1 MSLQPEAIGPI
12 PEETAR
18 VARAAFPDGATAM
31 RVRDALGTIY
41 EDEAFADLFSTRGRP
56 AEAPWRLALVS
67 VLQFAEALPDRKAA
81 DAVRGR
87 IDWKYALGL
96 ELIDPGFDASV
107 LSEFRARLATGAA
120 ERLLLDTLLACCR
133 ERGWLKAGGRQ
144 RTDSTHVLAAIR
156 ALNRIEV
163 VAETMRHALDSLAVA
178 SPDWLAARVPPE
190 WVERYARRAEDDRL
204 PAGKEAREALALVI
218 GADGHA
224 LLDAVD
230 AVDAPAWLRT
240 ISAVATLRRV
250 WVQQFYREE
259 GGIGGRLHW
268 RTDRHGLPP
277 ASLFISS
284 PYDPDAH
291 LARKRTTQWVGY
303 KVHLTETCE
312 DDVPNLITHV
322 ETTPAPVADGA
333 LTPAIHAAL
342 EDKQL
347 LPVEHLLDTGYL
359 DAELFATIPQA
370 YGVDLIGPT
379 RPDVKPQAR
388 AGQGFAAAA
397 FTVDW
402 ERQQAVCPEGH
413 TSSSWT
419 PAVDNRKN
427 DVIKIKFS
435 GTDCAACPSR
445 AQCIDPRAKRKI
457 PRRSLTVR
465 PEAQYYALRAARQRE
480 RTPAFAALYR
490 KRAGIEGTISQGVR
504 ASRLRR
510 TRYIGLAK
518 THLGHILTAVAVN
531 LLRIGAWLAGVPRA
545 KTRQSAFATL
555 MTPVA

>member
-1 MSLQPEAIGPI
+1 MSLRPEAIGPI

-18 VARAAFPDGATAM
+18 VARAAFPDSATAM

-67 VLQFAEALPDRKAA
+67 VLQFAEGLPDRKAA

-96 ELIDPGFDASV
+96 ELTDPGFDASV
-107 LSEFRARLATGAA
+107 LSEFRARLVTGMA
-120 ERLLLDTLLACCR
+120 ERVLLDALLACCR
-133 ERGWLKAGGRQ
+133 ARGWLKVRGRQ

-178 SPDWLAARVPPE
+178 APE
-190 WVERYARRAEDDRL
+190 W
-204 PAGKEAREALALVI
+204 LV
-218 GADGHA
+218 
-224 LLDAVD
+224 AVD
-230 AVDAPAWLRT
+230 AVDAPAWLRA
-240 ISAVATLRRV
+240 IPAVATLRRV
-250 WVQQFYREE
+250 WVQQFYRESDGSGE
-259 GGIGGRLHW
+259 RLSW
-268 RTDRHGLPP
+268 RTDRQGLPP

-303 KVHLTETCE
+303 KVHLTETCA

-333 LTPAIHAAL
+333 RTPAIHAAL

-347 LPVEHLLDTGYL
+347 LPGQHLLDTGYL

-379 RPDVKPQAR
+379 RPDVKSQAR
-388 AGQGFAAAA
+388 ARQGFAAADL
-397 FTVDW
+397 TIDW
-402 ERQQAVCPEGH
+402 ERRQAICPEGH

-427 DVIKIKFS
+427 EVIKIKFS
-435 GTDCAACPSR
+435 GADCAACPSR
-445 AQCIDPRAKRKI
+445 AQCIDPRAKRTV

-465 PEAQYYALRAARQRE
+465 AEAQYHALRAARQRE

-504 ASRLRR
+504 TCRLRR

-545 KTRQSAFATL
+545 RTRQSAFVAL
-555 MTPVA
+555 MMPGG

>member
-1 MSLQPEAIGPI
+1 MSLRPEAIGPI

-31 RVRDALGTIY
+31 RVRDELGTIY
-41 EDEAFADLFSTRGRP
+41 QDETFAALFSPRGRP

-67 VLQFAEALPDRKAA
+67 VLQFAEGLPDRKAA

-96 ELIDPGFDASV
+96 ELTDPGFDASV

-120 ERLLLDTLLACCR
+120 EQLLLDTLLACCR
-133 ERGWLKAGGRQ
+133 DRGWLKARGRQ

-178 SPDWLAARVPPE
+178 APDWLAARVPPE
-190 WVERYARRAEDDRL
+190 WGERYARRAEDARL

-218 GADGHA
+218 GTDGHV

-240 ISAVATLRRV
+240 IPAVAMLRRV
-250 WVQQFYREE
+250 WVQQFYQEE
-259 GGIGGRLHW
+259 DGVGGRLHW
-268 RTDRHGLPP
+268 RTERQGLPP

-312 DDVPNLITHV
+312 DDTPNLITHV

-347 LPVEHLLDTGYL
+347 LPAEHFLDTGYL

-370 YGVDLIGPT
+370 YEVDLIGPT
-379 RPDVKPQAR
+379 RPDVKLQAR
-388 AGQGFAAAA
+388 AGQGFAAAD

-402 ERQQAVCPEGH
+402 ERHQAVCPEGH

-435 GTDCAACPSR
+435 GADCAACPSR
-445 AQCIDPRAKRKI
+445 AQCIDPRATRKV

-465 PEAQYYALRAARQRE
+465 PEAQYHALRAARQRE

-490 KRAGIEGTISQGVR
+490 RRAGIEGTISQGVR
-504 ASRLRR
+504 ACRLRR

-555 MTPVA
+555 MTPAG

>member
-12 PEETAR
+12 PEETVR
-18 VARAAFPDGATAM
+18 VARAAFPAGTTAM

-41 EDEAFADLFSTRGRP
+41 QDEAFAALFPARGRP
-56 AEAPWRLALVS
+56 AETPWRLALVS
-67 VLQFAEALPDRKAA
+67 VLQFAEGLPDRKAA

-96 ELIDPGFDASV
+96 ELADPGFDASV
-107 LSEFRARLATGAA
+107 LSEFRARLLTGAA
-120 ERLLLDTLLACCR
+120 EQVLLDTLLARCR
-133 ERGWLKAGGRQ
+133 EQGWLKARGRQ

-163 VAETMRHALDSLAVA
+163 VTETMRHALNSLAVA
-178 SPDWLAARVPPE
+178 APDWLVAQAAPE
-190 WVERYARRAEDDRL
+190 WADRYAHRAEDTRL
-204 PAGKEAREALALVI
+204 PAGQEARSALARAI

-224 LLDAVD
+224 LLTAIY
-230 AVDAPAWLRT
+230 AASSPAWLREL
-240 ISAVATLRRV
+240 SAVQTLRRV
-250 WVQQFYREE
+250 WIQHFYQV
-259 GGIGGRLHW
+259 GDGLDLRLDW
-268 RTDRHGLPP
+268 RTDAQGLPP

-284 PYDPDAH
+284 PYDREAH

-312 DDVPNLITHV
+312 PATPNLIIHV

-342 EDKQL
+342 AGKEL
-347 LPVEHLLDTGYL
+347 LPAQHLVDTGYL
-359 DAELFATIPQA
+359 DAELFATVPRD
-370 YGVDLIGPT
+370 YGVDLVGPT
-379 RPDVKPQAR
+379 RPDVKWQAQAR
-388 AGQGFAAAA
+388 QGFAAAD

-402 ERQQAVCPEGH
+402 ERRRASCPAGR

-427 DVIKIKFS
+427 HVIKIKFS
-435 GTDCAACPSR
+435 ETDCTPCPNR
-445 AQCIDPRAKRKI
+445 AQCISPQAKRKF
-457 PRRSLTVR
+457 PRRSLTLR
-465 PEAQYYALRAARQRE
+465 PEAQYHALRAARQRE
-480 RTPAFAALYR
+480 QTSAFAELYGL
-490 KRAGIEGTISQGVR
+490 RAGVEGTISQGVR
-504 ASRLRR
+504 VCRLRR

-518 THLGHILTAVAVN
+518 TRLGHILTAVAVN

-545 KTRQSAFATL
+545 KTRQSAFVTL
-555 MTPVA
+555 MAGLA

>member
-18 VARAAFPDGATAM
+18 VAHAAFPDGATAL
-31 RVRDALGTIY
+31 RVRDELGTIY
-41 EDEAFADLFSTRGRP
+41 QDEAFASLFSTRGRP

-96 ELIDPGFDASV
+96 ELTDPGFDASV
-107 LSEFRARLATGAA
+107 LSEFRARLVTGAA
-120 ERLLLDTLLACCR
+120 ERLLLDTLLSACR
-133 ERGWLKAGGRQ
+133 ARGWLKARGRQ

-163 VAETMRHALDSLAVA
+163 VAETMRHVLDSLAIAAPEWLIAVA
-178 SPDWLAARVPPE
+178 SPE
-190 WVERYARRAEDDRL
+190 WAERYARRAEDDRL

-224 LLDAVD
+224 LLDAID

-259 GGIGGRLHW
+259 GGVGGRLHW
-268 RTDRHGLPP
+268 RTDQHGLPP

-312 DDVPNLITHV
+312 DDLPNLITHV

-333 LTPAIHAAL
+333 LTPSIHAAL

-347 LPVEHLLDTGYL
+347 LPTEHFLDTGYL

-370 YGVDLIGPT
+370 YEVDLIGPT
-379 RPDVKPQAR
+379 RPDVKRQAR
-388 AGQGFAAAA
+388 AGQGFAAEA
-397 FTVDW
+397 FTVNW
-402 ERQQAVCPEGH
+402 ELRQATCPEGR

-435 GTDCAACPSR
+435 GADCATCPSR
-445 AQCIDPRAKRKI
+445 TQCIDPRATRKV

-465 PEAQYYALRAARQRE
+465 PEAQYHALRAARQRQ
-480 RTPAFAALYR
+480 RTPDFAALYR
-490 KRAGIEGTISQGVR
+490 RRAGIEGTISQAVR
-504 ASRLRR
+504 ACRLRR

-531 LLRIGAWLAGVPRA
+531 VLRIGAWLAGTPRA

-555 MTPVA
+555 MMPAG

>member
-41 EDEAFADLFSTRGRP
+41 EDEVFADLFSTRGRP

-67 VLQFAEALPDRKAA
+67 VLQFAEGLPDRKAA

-96 ELIDPGFDASV
+96 ELTDPGFDASV
-107 LSEFRARLATGAA
+107 LSEFRARLVTGTA
-120 ERLLLDTLLACCR
+120 EQLLLDTLLACCR
-133 ERGWLKAGGRQ
+133 ERGWLKARGRQ

-178 SPDWLAARVPPE
+178 APDWLAAVAAPE
-190 WVERYARRAEDDRL
+190 WAERYARRAEDDRL
-204 PAGKEAREALALVI
+204 PSGKEAREALALAI

-230 AVDAPAWLRT
+230 GADAPAWLRA
-240 ISAVATLRRV
+240 ISAVSTLRRV
-250 WVQQFYREE
+250 WVQQFYREDDGTGE
-259 GGIGGRLHW
+259 RLSW
-268 RTDRHGLPP
+268 RTDRQGLPP
-277 ASLFISS
+277 AALFISS

-312 DDVPNLITHV
+312 DDAPNLITHV

-342 EDKQL
+342 EGKQL
-347 LPVEHLLDTGYL
+347 LPAQHLLDTGYL

-379 RPDVKPQAR
+379 RPDVRPQAR
-388 AGQGFAAAA
+388 ARQGFASAD

-402 ERQQAVCPEGH
+402 ERQQVICPAGR

-419 PAVDNRKN
+419 PAVDKRTNA
-427 DVIKIKFS
+427 VIKIKFS
-435 GTDCAACPSR
+435 ENDCAGCPSR
-445 AQCIDPRAKRKI
+445 ARCIGQQEKPKL
-457 PRRSLTVR
+457 RRSLTIR
-465 PEAQYYALRAARQRE
+465 PEAQYHALRAARQRE

-490 KRAGIEGTISQGVR
+490 RRAGIEGTISQGIR
-504 ASRLRR
+504 ACRLRR

-531 LLRIGAWLAGVPRA
+531 LLRIGAWLASVPRA
-545 KTRQSAFATL
+545 RTRQSAFVAL
-555 MTPVA
+555 MTPVT

>member
-1 MSLQPEAIGPI
+1 MSLQPESIGPV

-18 VARAAFPDGATAM
+18 VARAAFPDSATAM
-31 RVRDALGTIY
+31 QVRDALGTIY
-41 EDEAFADLFSTRGRP
+41 QDEAFADLFSKRGRP

-67 VLQFAEALPDRKAA
+67 VLQFAEGLPDRKAA

-96 ELIDPGFDASV
+96 ELTDPGFDASV
-107 LSEFRARLATGAA
+107 LTEFRARLVTGNV
-120 ERLLLDTLLACCR
+120 ERLLLDALLECCR

-144 RTDSTHVLAAIR
+144 RTDSTHVLAAVR

-163 VAETMRHALDSLAVA
+163 VTETMRHALDSLAVTA
-178 SPDWLAARVPPE
+178 PE
-190 WVERYARRAEDDRL
+190 WLVTVAASEWAERYARRVEDDRL
-204 PAGKEAREALALVI
+204 PAGKEAREGLALVI
-218 GADGHA
+218 GADGHL

-230 AVDAPAWLRT
+230 AVDAPAWLRE
-240 ISAVATLRRV
+240 IPAVVTLRRV
-250 WVQQFYREE
+250 WVQQFYREGDGADE
-259 GGIGGRLHW
+259 RLFW
-268 RTDRHGLPP
+268 RTDRQGIPP
-277 ASLFISS
+277 ASVFISS

-312 DDVPNLITHV
+312 DDTPNLITHV

-347 LPVEHLLDTGYL
+347 LPGQHLLDTGYL

-379 RPDVKPQAR
+379 RPDVKAQAR
-388 AGQGFAAAA
+388 ARQGFAAAD
-397 FTVDW
+397 FTIDW
-402 ERQQAVCPEGH
+402 ERRHAVCPAGH

-427 DVIKIKFS
+427 DVIKIKFA
-435 GTDCAACPSR
+435 GADCAVCPSR
-445 AQCIDPRAKRKI
+445 TQCIDPRAKREV
-457 PRRSLTVR
+457 PRRSLTIR
-465 PEAQYYALRAARQRE
+465 PEAQYHALRAARHRE
-480 RTPAFAALYR
+480 RTPGFAALYR
-490 KRAGIEGTISQGVR
+490 RRAGIEGTISQGVR
-504 ASRLRR
+504 ACRLRR

-531 LLRIGAWLAGVPRA
+531 LLRIGAWLAGTPRA
-545 KTRQSAFATL
+545 KTRQSAFVTL
-555 MTPVA
+555 MTPA

>member
-18 VARAAFPDGATAM
+18 VARAAFPEGATAM

-96 ELIDPGFDASV
+96 ELTDPGFDASV
-107 LSEFRARLATGAA
+107 LSEFRTRLATGAA
-120 ERLLLDTLLACCR
+120 ERILLDTLLACCR
-133 ERGWLKAGGRQ
+133 ERGWLKAHGRQ

-163 VAETMRHALDSLAVA
+163 VTETMRHALDSLAV
-178 SPDWLAARVPPE
+178 LAPE
-190 WVERYARRAEDDRL
+190 WLVTIAGSEWAERYARRAEDDRL

-218 GADGHA
+218 GADGH
-224 LLDAVD
+224 LLLEAID

-240 ISAVATLRRV
+240 IPAVVTLRRV
-250 WVQQFYREE
+250 WVQQFYRESDGSGE
-259 GGIGGRLHW
+259 RLCW
-268 RTDRHGLPP
+268 RADRQGLPP

-312 DDVPNLITHV
+312 DDTPNLITHV

-347 LPVEHLLDTGYL
+347 LPGQHLLDTGYL

-370 YGVDLIGPT
+370 YGVELIGPT
-379 RPDVKPQAR
+379 RPDVKAQAR
-388 AGQGFAAAA
+388 ARQGFAAAD
-397 FTVDW
+397 FTIDW
-402 ERQQAVCPEGH
+402 ERRQAVCPAGH

-427 DVIKIKFS
+427 DVIKIKFA
-435 GTDCAACPSR
+435 GADCAICPSR
-445 AQCIDPRAKRKI
+445 TQCIDPRAKRAV
-457 PRRSLTVR
+457 PRRSLTIR
-465 PEAQYYALRAARQRE
+465 PEAQYHALRAARHRE
-480 RTPAFAALYR
+480 RTPDFAELYR
-490 KRAGIEGTISQGVR
+490 RRAGIEGTISQGVR
-504 ASRLRR
+504 ACRLRR

-531 LLRIGAWLAGVPRA
+531 LLRIGAWLAGTPRA
-545 KTRQSAFATL
+545 KTRQSAFVTL
-555 MTPVA
+555 MTPA